1 MATYRE
7 FREQAKRRRRKRVLR
22 RALVFL
28 LAVLVILGLA
38 FLITRLMKGGA
49 PGGASGSSAPQ
60 SVSQPQSAASA
71 PESGG
76 AASQAPAPAQD
87 PGDTSWN
94 QMGPVEQTLNYSVN
108 NPDYRLIALPE
119 NGVVD
124 YTYRG
129 DNDQWRV
136 PMYATRDVHIDKNTR
151 ISQFRIMKNQPPLV
165 FTRVEHLTGPDR
177 GGFGSTGK

>member
-60 SVSQPQSAASA
+60 SVS
-71 PESGG
+71 
-76 AASQAPAPAQD
+76 
-87 PGDTSWN
+87 
-94 QMGPVEQTLNYSVN
+94 
-108 NPDYRLIALPE
+108 
-119 NGVVD
+119 
-124 YTYRG
+124 
-129 DNDQWRV
+129 
-136 PMYATRDVHIDKNTR
+136 
-151 ISQFRIMKNQPPLV
+151 
-165 FTRVEHLTGPDR
+165 
-177 GGFGSTGK
+177 